1 MRPVVNSAFEHQ
13 AAAPDRLSAQA
24 GTVPPGSAPAR
35 SGQPSAVD
43 DVETDSDQD
52 GAPGSVR
59 VATDVGGTFTDLVC
73 LYTDPVAGSQQ
84 LVTAKS
90 DTTPPRFE
98 RGVMDVL
105 QKSGRPPSDI
115 SLLAHGTTVVINALT
130 ERTGARTGLITTQG
144 FRDSLE
150 IARGNRPDFFNL
162 GYVKPTPFVPRDRR
176 REIPGRISHNGA
188 ERAPLDLS
196 VLPAILDDFRADGV
210 EALAVCLLHAY
221 ANPAHERA
229 VLARI
234 QELWPEV
241 PTVAS
246 HQITRQWREYERTST
261 TVLSAYVQPLAASYL
276 RDLSDALQERRF
288 AGQLYVVQS
297 NGGVQSA
304 RRASEIPITMVE
316 SGPACGVFGAAEL
329 GRLIGEPNVLA
340 LDIGGTTAK
349 CSLIVDG
356 QVPITTD
363 YWIQRSRKSA
373 GYPILAPVVDLV
385 EIGAGG
391 GSIATVDDLG
401 KLRVGPESAGAVPG
415 PVAYGRGGTEAT
427 TTDANLALGRINADY
442 FCGGEI
448 VADMRAVGGALDGL
462 AQRLG
467 TDRDA
472 VARGIIRIAND
483 NMISA
488 LKLISVNRGY
498 DPRDFTL
505 VAFGG
510 AGGLHAVA
518 LAAELG
524 IGRIVVPRA
533 ADVFSAWGVLMTDLR
548 RDFFLTRI
556 GPMRSDHAQA
566 IDGIFEEVA
575 AEARSHFALEGIK
588 GEDVRIARYGS
599 MRYSNQEH
607 TLEVPFPD
615 GRLDERAVEQ
625 IVQTFHTNYEQHYT
639 YRLQTSVELVEAHVV
654 ATVEVAKLEPVPVPS
669 TGRLVQ
675 EACKGRR
682 QVDYADD
689 GIHLAEI
696 YDGDLLEAGMDFCG
710 PAIVE
715 TSGTTIVVHPGN
727 GVSIDDYGN
736 LHLRFSELT

>member
-1 MRPVVNSAFEHQ
+1 MT
-13 AAAPDRLSAQA
+13 DRGRD
-24 GTVPPGSAPAR
+24 GTLGH
-35 SGQPSAVD
+35 
-43 DVETDSDQD
+43 
-52 GAPGSVR
+52 VR
-59 VATDVGGTFTDLVC
+59 AATDVGGTFTDLVC
-73 LYTDPVAGSQQ
+73 LYTDPATGTQQ
-84 LVTAKS
+84 LVTGKS

-105 QKSGRPPSDI
+105 EKSGRPVSEI
-115 SLLAHGTTVVINALT
+115 GLLAHGTTVVINALT

-162 GYVKPTPFVPRDRR
+162 SYVKPAPFVPRDRR
-176 REIPGRISHNGA
+176 REIPGRLRHDGT
-188 ERAPLDLS
+188 ERIPLDLS
-196 VLPAILDDFRADGV
+196 VLPGILDDFRSDAV
-210 EALAVCLLHAY
+210 EAVAVCLLHAY

-229 VLARI
+229 VLDRI

-241 PTVAS
+241 RAVAS

-276 RDLSDALQERRF
+276 RDLSGALEQRGF
-288 AGQLYVVQS
+288 DGKLYIVQS
-297 NGGVQSA
+297 NGGVQSSS
-304 RRASEIPITMVE
+304 RATEIPITMVE
-316 SGPACGVFGAAEL
+316 SGPACGVLGAAEL
-329 GRLIGEPNVLA
+329 GRLIGEPRVLA

-363 YWIQRSRKSA
+363 YWIERTRRSA
-373 GYPILAPVVDLV
+373 GYPILVPVVDLV

-415 PVAYGRGGTEAT
+415 PVAYGRGGTAAT

-448 VADMRAVGGALDGL
+448 VADMPAVGGALDRL
-462 AQRLG
+462 AERLD
-467 TDRDA
+467 TDRAA
-472 VARGIIRIAND
+472 VARGIVRIAND

-488 LKLISVNRGY
+488 LKLVSVNRGY

-510 AGGLHAVA
+510 AGGIHAVA

-524 IGRIVVPRA
+524 ITRIVIPRA

-548 RDFFLTRI
+548 RDLFLTRI
-556 GPMRSDHAQA
+556 VPMRADRASRIEAMFDEVVADAQ
-566 IDGIFEEVA
+566 
-575 AEARSHFALEGIK
+575 SHFGVEGIPA
-588 GEDVRIARYGS
+588 EEVRIARYGS
-599 MRYSNQEH
+599 MRYANQEH
-607 TLEVPFPD
+607 TVEVPFPD
-615 GRLDERAVEQ
+615 GRLDEDSVEQ
-625 IVQTFHTNYEQHYT
+625 LVQAFHTSYEQYYT
-639 YRLQTSVELVEAHVV
+639 YRLDASVELVEAHIV
-654 ATVEVAKLEPVPVPS
+654 ATVEVGKLKPVAVPS
-669 TGRLVQ
+669 TGRSVD
-675 EACKGRR
+675 EARKGRR
-682 QVDYADD
+682 QVDYAN
-689 GIHLAEI
+689 GGVHTAGI
-696 YDGDLLEAGMDFCG
+696 YDGDLLEADMEFRG

-715 TSGTTIVVHPGN
+715 TSGTTVVVHPGN
-727 GVSIDDYGN
+727 HVTVDEFGN
-736 LHLRFSELT
+736 LHIRFADEVAQ

>member
-1 MRPVVNSAFEHQ
+1 MAHSMHFTPTLGH
-13 AAAPDRLSAQA
+13 
-24 GTVPPGSAPAR
+24 
-35 SGQPSAVD
+35 
-43 DVETDSDQD
+43 
-52 GAPGSVR
+52 VR
-59 VATDVGGTFTDLVC
+59 AATDVGGTFTDLVY
-73 LYTDPVAGSQQ
+73 LYTDPATGTQQ
-84 LVTAKS
+84 LVTGKS

-105 QKSGRPPSDI
+105 EKSGLPASEI
-115 SLLAHGTTVVINALT
+115 GLLAHGTTVVINALT

-162 GYVKPTPFVPRDRR
+162 SYVKPAPFVPRDLR
-176 REIPGRISHNGA
+176 REIPGRIRHDGT
-188 ERAPLDLS
+188 ERIPLDLS
-196 VLPAILDDFRADGV
+196 VLPEILDHFRAAGV

-229 VLARI
+229 VLDRI
-234 QELWPEV
+234 RELWPEV
-241 PTVAS
+241 PAVAS

-276 RDLSDALQERRF
+276 RDLSGALEQRGF
-288 AGQLYVVQS
+288 DGQIYIVQS
-297 NGGVQSA
+297 NGGVQSSG
-304 RRASEIPITMVE
+304 RATEIPITMVE

-329 GRLIGEPNVLA
+329 GGLIGESNVLA

-356 QVPITTD
+356 HVPITTD
-363 YWIQRSRKSA
+363 YWIERTRRSA
-373 GYPILAPVVDLV
+373 GYPILVPVVDLV

-415 PVAYGRGGTEAT
+415 PVAYGRGGTSAT

-448 VADMRAVGGALDGL
+448 AADMPAVGHALDGL
-462 AQRLG
+462 AERLG
-467 TDRDA
+467 ADRDA
-472 VARGIIRIAND
+472 VARGIVRIAND

-488 LKLISVNRGY
+488 LKLVSVNRGY

-510 AGGLHAVA
+510 AGGIHAVA

-524 IGRIVVPRA
+524 INRIVVPRA

-556 GPMRSDHAQA
+556 VPMRGQDAPRVEA
-566 IDGIFEEVA
+566 MFDEVTA
-575 AEARSHFALEGIK
+575 DARGHFGVEGIP
-588 GEDVRIARYGS
+588 GEDVKIARSGS
-599 MRYSNQEH
+599 MRYANQEH
-607 TLEVPFPD
+607 TVEVPFPD
-615 GRLDERAVEQ
+615 GSLDEDAVEAL
-625 IVQTFHTNYEQHYT
+625 VQAFHTSYEQYYT
-639 YRLQTSVELVEAHVV
+639 YRLDASVELVEAHIV
-654 ATVEVAKLEPVPVPS
+654 ATVEVGKLKPVALPS
-669 TGRLVQ
+669 TGRSVD
-675 EACKGRR
+675 EARKGRR

-689 GIHLAEI
+689 GIHAADI
-696 YDGDLLEAGMDFCG
+696 YDGDLLEADMELRG
-710 PAIVE
+710 PAIIE
-715 TSGTTIVVHPGN
+715 TSGTTVVVHPGN
-727 GVSIDDYGN
+727 HVTVDEFGN
-736 LHLRFSELT
+736 LHIRFADAVDQ